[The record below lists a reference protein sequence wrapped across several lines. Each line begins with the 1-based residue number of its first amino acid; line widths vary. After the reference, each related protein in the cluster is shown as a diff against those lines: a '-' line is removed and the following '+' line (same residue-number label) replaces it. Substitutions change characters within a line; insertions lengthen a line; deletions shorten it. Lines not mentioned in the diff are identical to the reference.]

1 MNLYHRVT
9 IVDIHNPY
17 SLHYIHSQKSP
28 TTCESTVHI
37 HVPLHMW
44 KALQLEVGVTYCE
57 KVLVLRVGMGLGI
70 RKWWWLLGEPDIT
83 ALFIAWV
90 WGISLAELMSEKIT
104 QPINPLISCHENDK
118 IKLDS
123 DLLLTIP
130 ITFIH
135 FLTHVN
141 KTLTFYR

>member
-9 IVDIHNPY
+9 TVDIHNPY

-28 TTCESTVHI
+28 NYMWINSSYTCSTT
-37 HVPLHMW
+37 HVKSLT
-44 KALQLEVGVTYCE
+44 ARGTYCE

-104 QPINPLISCHENDK
+104 QPIKPLISSHVNDK
-118 IKLDS
+118 IKLDL

-130 ITFIH
+130 ITFMVH
-135 FLTHVN
+135 LLTWNWFGV
-141 KTLTFYR
+141 TF